1 MTHTTFEQDWF
12 KQTCKTINLDD
23 INAAKTHQ
31 AALTKP
37 AGSLGLLEEI
47 AISFSAWQQTN
58 SPSLNSTQIA
68 VFAGDHGVC
77 AQGVSAFPQEVTAQM
92 IFNFC
97 TGGAAISVLANEI
110 GAQFSVVN
118 MGVNANMDDA
128 PNLINVPLMS
138 GTNDFTIESA
148 MTQQTLLAAL
158 QLGRQQVDPNA
169 SLFIG
174 GDMGI
179 GNTTSASAIYSLL
192 LKLPA
197 ETTVGPGTGVDK
209 DGLAIKRQCLYRAF
223 NKHAE
228 NLETPLGIL
237 QHVGGLEIA
246 GLVGAYIEC
255 AQKGVPI
262 LVDGFIT
269 TAAAL
274 LAEAI
279 NPNCRDWMLFAHKSA
294 EPAHTLALE
303 SLKATPIL
311 DLGMRLGEGS
321 GAGVAVSIIKSALA
335 LHSNM
340 ATFATAGVSES

>member
-1 MTHTTFEQDWF
+1 MTQSIKQHWFE
-12 KQTCKTINLDD
+12 TSCKTIQAKHID
-23 INAAKTHQ
+23 AAKAHQ
-31 AALTKP
+31 NILTKP
-37 AGSLGLLEEI
+37 TGSLGLLEDI
-47 AISFSAWQQTN
+47 AVSFSAWQETN
-58 SPSLNSTQIA
+58 SPRLEIIQIT

-97 TGGAAISVLANEI
+97 AGGAAISVLAHNM
-110 GAQFSVVN
+110 GAQFNVVN
-118 MGVNANMDDA
+118 MGIKSPIDDA
-128 PNLINVPLMS
+128 PNLVNIPLMR
-138 GTNDFTIESA
+138 GTNDFTLEAA
-148 MTQQTLLAAL
+148 MSEKTLFDAL
-158 QLGRQQVDPNA
+158 ELGKQQVNPKA

-179 GNTTSASAIYSLL
+179 GNTTAASAIYSLL

-197 ETTVGPGTGVDK
+197 ESTVGPGTGVDK
-209 DGLAIKRQCLYRAF
+209 DGLAIKRKCLYRAF
-223 NKHAE
+223 NLHAE

-237 QHVGGLEIA
+237 QHIGGLEIA
-246 GLVGAYIEC
+246 GLVGAYIAC
-255 AQKGVPI
+255 AQYGIPI

-274 LAEAI
+274 LAVAI
-279 NPNCRDWMLFAHKSA
+279 NPQCRDWMLFAHKSA
-294 EPAHTLALE
+294 EPAHKHALE

-321 GAGVAVSIIKSALA
+321 GAGVAVSLIKSSLA

-340 ATFATAGVSES
+340 ATFADAGVSES